1 MSDLAPSSSNATGD
15 PTQSLQTF
23 TLKDLEQFT
32 KGKAYSNTASQDVH
46 LFYVGGDDVHN
57 ILKDVLSRVRVSLYI

>member
-1 MSDLAPSSSNATGD
+1 MSNLAPSSSNATGD

-32 KGKAYSNTASQDVH
+32 KEKAYSNTARQGVH
-46 LFYVGGDDVHN
+46 PFYVRRDDVHN